1 MGCTPAYVAL
11 IVESLTAAV
20 SSEGLDHDLTHQ
32 LVVDTFASTAALLR
46 DASPQQVR
54 NAVASPGGSTEAG
67 LDALEA
73 GRGSRGL
80 CRRGQ
85 GLLGPDARMSVLAAV
100 NRGDIA
106 DYVAALIDVYTIL
119 IILNVLLSWIQQFR
133 PLPYNLAL
141 RAVIGFI
148 EDTTNPYLNL
158 FRSFIPRLGMFD
170 ISPIVAILV
179 LVIGGGL
186 VVDLIRG

>member
-1 MGCTPAYVAL
+1 
-11 IVESLTAAV
+11 
-20 SSEGLDHDLTHQ
+20 
-32 LVVDTFASTAALLR
+32 
-46 DASPQQVR
+46 
-54 NAVASPGGSTEAG
+54 
-67 LDALEA
+67 
-73 GRGSRGL
+73 
-80 CRRGQ
+80 
-85 GLLGPDARMSVLAAV
+85 MSILAAV
-100 NRGDIA
+100 NKGDIA

-158 FRSFIPRLGMFD
+158 FRRFIPRLGMFD

-179 LVIGGGL
+179 LAIGGGL

>member
-1 MGCTPAYVAL
+1 
-11 IVESLTAAV
+11 
-20 SSEGLDHDLTHQ
+20 
-32 LVVDTFASTAALLR
+32 
-46 DASPQQVR
+46 
-54 NAVASPGGSTEAG
+54 
-67 LDALEA
+67 
-73 GRGSRGL
+73 
-80 CRRGQ
+80 
-85 GLLGPDARMSVLAAV
+85 MSVLAAV

-133 PLPYNLAL
+133 PLPYNLVL

-179 LVIGGGL
+179 LAIGGGL